1 MSLDDAT
8 LKGRLIPASKTETL
22 VQALT
27 ALSREL
33 QTDDGVVSA
42 CLLEAA
48 QRLAAV
54 DTQRRE
60 AVELCE
66 LAWGVIANA
75 NLGDWSEQSRQWQAA
90 ARKWRGRYGRL
101 LNGGMKGKGKG

>member
-42 CLLEAA
+42 CLIEAA

-54 DTQRRE
+54 DAQRRE
-60 AVELCE
+60 ATELCE

-75 NLGDWSEQSRQWQAA
+75 GEGNWARESKRWQAA
-90 ARKWRGRYGRL
+90 AKRWRGRYGRL
-101 LNGGMKGKGKG
+101 LNGGMKGKKKG